1 MRKLPL
7 INKLSLRRIV
17 PATIIALAPLPGLCV
32 ASDPLHP
39 LGGVTLDLIIGR
51 IIAVML
57 GLLGSISLA
66 VFVWGGIIWMTA
78 SGNDEKI
85 KKAKNVIV
93 YAVFGLIMAFGS
105 YAILRTFLN
114 QVLFPALKR
123 TT

>member
-17 PATIIALAPLPGLCV
+17 PAAIIALAPLPGLCV

-85 KKAKNVIV
+85 KKAKNIIV